1 MATEKY
7 HGRTEAQRRADA
19 RYKDKHFDRVAT
31 MVPKGHRAIYQAAA
45 KECGLSWRQFIID
58 SMNQYIK
65 NNLPSFPLQKMI
77 EDAETMKDQENENG
91 TR

>member
-31 MVPKGHRAIYQAAA
+31 MIPKGHRAIYQAAA
-45 KECGLSWRQFIID
+45 KERGLSWRQFIID
-58 SMNQYIK
+58 SMDFYIQK
-65 NNLPSFPLQKMI
+65 NLPSFPLQKLKN
-77 EDAETMKDQENENG
+77 EADKMKDQEA
-91 TR
+91 

>member
-19 RYKDKHFDRVAT
+19 RYKDKHFDRLAILI
-31 MVPKGHRAIYQAAA
+31 PKGHKSIYQAAA
-45 KECGLSWRQFIID
+45 NECNLSWKQFVIT
-58 SMNQYIK
+58 SMNEYIK

-77 EDAETMKDQENENG
+77 EDAEKMKDQEKDL
-91 TR
+91 